1 MSPSSTSSSPSG
13 YFPSLPLEGELN
25 KPNGNN
31 DLQEIVEAFLLVTKQ
46 KRNNLKV
53 VIKDKRAQDQ
63 LTNKGF
69 GQRED
74 SDFLLQ
80 PYEAL
85 YLVYTNRL
93 ILKNLAYEEISFS
106 QLLHIVLKQD
116 KHILTKFLVYRDLRS
131 RGYVAKEGF
140 GFGLDFRVYERG
152 EFEKKPAKY
161 VVFSIS
167 EGTDITAGSF
177 ASVIEEIRRMGKFP
191 VAAVIERRGE
201 IIYYKTSKV
210 HFGDNKDSSAT
221 ANNVVEGLHF
231 GDNTQDG
238 QIF

>member
-1 MSPSSTSSSPSG
+1 MSPSASSSSPSR
-13 YFPSLPLEGELN
+13 YFPSLPLNSEFN
-25 KPNGNN
+25 KPSGNN
-31 DLQEIVEAFLLVTKQ
+31 DLQDIVEASLVITTK
-46 KRNNLKV
+46 KRNKIKV
-53 VIKDKRAQDQ
+53 LVKDKKAQDQ
-63 LTNKGF
+63 LTSKGF
-69 GQRED
+69 GQKED
-74 SDFLLQ
+74 LEFVLQ

-93 ILKNLAYEEISFS
+93 ILKTLASKEISFS
-106 QLLHIVLKQD
+106 QLLHILLKQD

-161 VVFSIS
+161 VVFTIS

-177 ASVIEEIRRMGKFP
+177 ANVIEEIRRMGKFP

-201 IIYYKTSKV
+201 IIYYKASKI
-210 HFGDNKDSSAT
+210 HFVDNKDFNPT
-221 ANNVVEGLHF
+221 GNTVVDEVELN
-231 GDNTQDG
+231 DSTQSR

>member
-1 MSPSSTSSSPSG
+1 MSPSSTSSPSR
-13 YFPSLPLEGELN
+13 YFPSLPLDGELN
-25 KPNGNN
+25 KANGNN
-31 DLQEIVEAFLLVTKQ
+31 DLQDIVEAFLFLTKQ
-46 KRNNLKV
+46 KHNNLKV
-53 VIKDKRAQDQ
+53 LVKEKRAQDQ

-69 GQRED
+69 GQKED
-74 SDFLLQ
+74 ADFLLQ

-93 ILKNLAYEEISFS
+93 ILKNLAYEDISFS

-177 ASVIEEIRRMGKFP
+177 ANVIEEIRRMGKFP

-201 IIYYKTSKV
+201 IIYYKASKM
-210 HFGDNKDSSAT
+210 HFGDNKGFSAT
-221 ANNVVEGLHF
+221 DNTNVVQEVHF
-231 GDNTQDG
+231 DDNTEDR